1 MFEVLQHPEFV
12 EWLHRLRDIQA
23 KARILRRLNRL
34 ERGLVGDAK
43 FIEAGVRELRIDY
56 GPGYRLYFIQRGGQ
70 LIVMLCGGDK
80 ASQRADIA
88 QALRIAREV
97 EHG

>member
-12 EWLHRLRDIQA
+12 DWLHRLRDVQA
-23 KARILRRLNRL
+23 KARIVRRLSQL
-34 ERGLVGDAK
+34 QRGLLGDAK

-56 GPGYRLYFIQRGGQ
+56 GPGYRLYFVQRGGR

-80 ASQRADIA
+80 ASQKADISR
-88 QALRIAREV
+88 ALRLSLIRI
-97 EHG
+97 